1 MVGLLLVWP
10 TPLLDA
16 RARNLLVLGH
26 VVLAAVVQL
35 LLSRL
40 GAARTEP
47 VAASVSDVARPARV
61 EPSLRSETDTAPMP
75 APPIDA
81 VASEPIDAQM
91 LYRAIA
97 DGDRKSTRL
106 NSSH

>member
-1 MVGLLLVWP
+1 MGRFRSRG
-10 TPLLDA
+10 DK
-16 RARNLLVLGH
+16 
-26 VVLAAVVQL
+26 AAF
-35 LLSRL
+35 
-40 GAARTEP
+40 
-47 VAASVSDVARPARV
+47 VARPARV

-97 DGDRKSTRL
+97 DGDSEDALALIATGADVHALPADDAHRSEEHTSELQSLMRT
-106 NSSH
+106 